1 MNTVENAT
9 LEIDEIDDEIDDEI
23 LVTLEIDDVR
33 YLRLFAVRIPST
45 LC

>member
-9 LEIDEIDDEIDDEI
+9 LEIGDEIDDEI
-23 LVTLEIDDVR
+23 LATLEIDDVR